1 MHVIAVKM
9 KSQLK
14 FAKIKKDRFQDK
26 IEED

>member
-14 FAKIKKDRFQDK
+14 FAKIKKVGFKDK